1 MAAPYWPGRRV
12 RAALGLRDDKGSEI
26 AFSKISTDTRTI
38 GAGDLFVA
46 LRGERFDAHEFL
58 DEAMER
64 GARGAIVDSIPEEG
78 AEGLIYYEVD
88 DTLRS
93 EERRVGSGWRATR
106 VSGD

>member
-1 MAAPYWPGRRV
+1 MDQPFWTDRRV
-12 RAALGLRDDKGSEI
+12 RAALALPDDKGSEI

-88 DTLRS
+88 DTRS
-93 EERRVGSGWRATR
+93 EEHTSELQSRGHLV
-106 VSGD
+106 